1 MARVKKNHYKVGQA
15 VVFIW
20 SGKKKMGVIEERRPK
35 NKKIFYSVRGDDGKL
50 YEGMH
55 VDDSEV
61 AAILSHETRIVS
73 ESLEKKKL
81 VEAEPETEE
90 FESLDDTLEDSE

>member
-61 AAILSHETRIVS
+61 AAILSHETRIVG

-81 VEAEPETEE
+81 SKPESETEE
-90 FESLDDTLEDSE
+90 FESLDDNLEDS